1 MTYIVYTI
9 ERPTTGTTIT
19 KLGIYD
25 SEDNP
30 QIFDK
35 MTEYSNVMN
44 NPQWIVHAKSVP
56 REDFENILLNMQPLG
71 ECNGK

>member
-9 ERPTTGTTIT
+9 ERPMTGTTIT

-25 SEDNP
+25 SENNP

-35 MTEYSNVMN
+35 MTEYSNLMN
-44 NPQWIVHAKSVP
+44 NPQWIVSAESVP